1 MNLKLMS
8 IFINAKSLEPNNKV
22 LYYIFIIL
30 FIFLDFV
37 SFM

>member
-30 FIFLDFV
+30 FIFLCCF
-37 SFM
+37 SFI